1 MDGDPFMDQLPSKL
15 RVQVFQSYDVASL
28 LQVSAVCGGHR
39 HPLMEMQESP
49 AEDAGVRD
57 IHRIVSPMRAT
68 LEDVRFE
75 GRNTYGNVQGQQRMY
90 VVVTLH
96 PLQAKESL
104 AEDAMCPPHTSYRVT
119 HPRPTEDVC
128 GGYVASSAGERVAC
142 RGCNVSATYTVS
154 RDTSFFNSYCI
165 FCFR

>member
-1 MDGDPFMDQLPSKL
+1 
-15 RVQVFQSYDVASL
+15 
-28 LQVSAVCGGHR
+28 
-39 HPLMEMQESP
+39 MEMQESP

-96 PLQAKESL
+96 PLQAKESP
-104 AEDAMCPPHTSYRVT
+104 AEDATYPRHTPYRVIHRFSIAIAFSALDKISDCCPPHWQ
-119 HPRPTEDVC
+119 P
-128 GGYVASSAGERVAC
+128 
-142 RGCNVSATYTVS
+142 
-154 RDTSFFNSYCI
+154 
-165 FCFR
+165 